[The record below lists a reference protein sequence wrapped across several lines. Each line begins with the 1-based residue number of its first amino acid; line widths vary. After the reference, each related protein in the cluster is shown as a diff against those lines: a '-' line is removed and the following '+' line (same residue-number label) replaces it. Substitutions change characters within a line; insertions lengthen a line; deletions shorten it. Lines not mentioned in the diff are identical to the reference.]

1 MILVIIDGI
10 QHLHISNIKMKG
22 YNFVFMI
29 LYHHFND
36 IAIIDGIK
44 WLYDV
49 KLNIKKFAMGTKSLR
64 IEF

>member
-1 MILVIIDGI
+1 
-10 QHLHISNIKMKG
+10 MKG

-49 KLNIKKFAMGTKSLR
+49 NLNIKKFAMGTKSLR

>member
-1 MILVIIDGI
+1 
-10 QHLHISNIKMKG
+10 MKG

-44 WLYDV
+44 WPYDV
-49 KLNIKKFAMGTKSLR
+49 KLNIKKSAMDTESLR
-64 IEF
+64 MEF